1 MFERF
6 TDRAR
11 KAMKYAREQAVSLN
25 ADYIGTEHILLGLLR
40 DHQGIAGQVLESL
53 NVDLDSA
60 KKELIKIVKPAPDVA
75 TVGELPF
82 TPSSKR
88 VLELSV
94 EEARSFGDNH
104 IGTEHIL
111 LGLLRVEDGVALQML
126 VNLGVNVDRIKDATI
141 KYSSANDPAPVAP
154 QGSHDADDDDES
166 NHAPA
171 RKKASKTPAL
181 DNFGR
186 DMTQLARDGKLD
198 PCIGRSN
205 EIARLIQILARRRKN
220 NPVLLGEAGV
230 GKTAIVEGFA
240 QMIVSGI
247 GAPDILLNKRVI
259 ELDLALMVAGTK
271 FRGQFE
277 ERLKAVVNELARN
290 KNIILFVDE
299 LHTLVGAGNAEGSID
314 ASNLLKP
321 ALARGEVQ
329 CIGATTLS
337 EYRKYIEKDSALERR
352 FQPIIVNAPTAEET
366 LEILRGLKKHYE
378 KHHCVTF
385 SEESMKEAIHLSER
399 YITNRFL
406 PDKAVDV
413 LDEAGAKVRLSKT
426 IKPPEMKELEEMVG
440 KIEEIKE
447 RAVASEKYEMAHE
460 FKERESKVKESLLK
474 IKEALTGSSTEILGE
489 VSAEAIREVVSIMT
503 GVPLSAIATT
513 DKEKLLQIESELHKK
528 VISQNEAINAVACAI
543 RRSRAG
549 LKDPSRPIATMMFLG
564 PTGVGKTM
572 LAKTLAWYLFGTA
585 EAMVRIDMSE
595 YMEKHSVSKLIGA
608 PPGYVGYEEAGQLTE
623 KVRRRP
629 YSVILLDEIEKA
641 HEDVFNLFLQV
652 LEDGRL
658 TDGQGRVVDFR
669 NTILIMTSNVG
680 SASISQQ
687 SMGFG
692 RRAED
697 ENEALRRKYEE
708 AIKQEF
714 KPEFINRLDEVVI
727 FDSLSKDDIYHIVG
741 LEIEAVGKRAKEKNI
756 SLSLSE
762 DAREFLFSKGFDK
775 QYGARPM
782 RRAVEKH
789 VENPLSE
796 QIIREFI
803 VPGDDIELA
812 MNDAKDK
819 IEFRKIEKKPKR
831 RVSKIE
837 PEKTAEAIE

>member
-1 MFERF
+1 MSDFSRF

-11 KAMKYAREQAVSLN
+11 KAMSLAKDQALKFNS
-25 ADYIGTEHILLGLLR
+25 DYIGTEHVLLGLLK
-40 DHQGIAGQVLESL
+40 DTEGIACSVLESL
-53 NVDLDSA
+53 NVDFDSA
-60 KKELIKIVKPAPDVA
+60 KKEVQKLSKPSPDVIQA
-75 TVGELPF
+75 GEPPF
-82 TPSSKR
+82 TPSCKKL
-88 VLELSV
+88 LEYSISESRTLN
-94 EEARSFGDNH
+94 DNH
-104 IGTEHIL
+104 VGTEHLL
-111 LGLLRVEDGVALQML
+111 LGLLRVEEGIALQVL
-126 VNLGVNVDRIKDATI
+126 INLGANIERIKEATI
-141 KYSSANDPAPVAP
+141 NYINGQATPPQSSAQKQNHDSDEDEP
-154 QGSHDADDDDES
+154 Q
-166 NHAPA
+166 A

-181 DNFGR
+181 DSFGR
-186 DMTQLARDGKLD
+186 DITQLAKTGKLD
-198 PCIGRSN
+198 PCIGRAN
-205 EIARLIQILARRRKN
+205 EIKRLIQIIARRRKN

-240 QMIVSGI
+240 QLIISGNV
-247 GAPDILLNKRVI
+247 PNILLNKRVI
-259 ELDLALMVAGTK
+259 ELDLAAMVAGTK

-277 ERLKAVVNELARN
+277 ERLKAVVNELMRN
-290 KNIILFVDE
+290 KDIILFIDE

-329 CIGATTLS
+329 CIGATTS
-337 EYRKYIEKDSALERR
+337 TEYRKYIEKDSALERR
-352 FQPIIVNAPTAEET
+352 FQPINVNAPTQEET
-366 LEILRGLKKHYE
+366 LAILHGLKKHYE
-378 KHHCVTF
+378 AHHRITY
-385 SEESMKEAIHLSER
+385 SDEAMKEAIHLSDR

-406 PDKAVDV
+406 PDKAIDV
-413 LDEAGAKVRLSKT
+413 LDEAGAKVRLENT
-426 IKPPEMKELEEMVG
+426 VQPPELKELEEMMV

-447 RAVASEKYEMAHE
+447 KAVANEKYELAAE
-460 FKERESKVKESLLK
+460 FKDRETKVKESIIK
-474 IKEALTGSSTEILGE
+474 IKQALSGSSNEMLGE
-489 VSAEAIREVVSIMT
+489 VGPEAIREVVSIMT

-513 DKEKLLQIESELHKK
+513 DKEKLLQIEAELHKK

-549 LKDPSRPIATMMFLG
+549 LKDPARPIATMMFLG

-572 LAKTLAWYLFGTA
+572 LAKTLAWYLFGSSDS
-585 EAMVRIDMSE
+585 MVRIDMSE
-595 YMEKHSVSKLIGA
+595 YMEKHSVSRLIGA

-680 SASISQQ
+680 SASINQQ

-692 RRAED
+692 RKGGEAET
-697 ENEALRRKYEE
+697 LRRKYEE

-727 FDSLSKDDIYHIVG
+727 FDSLTKDDIFHIVG
-741 LEIEAVGKRAKEKNI
+741 LEIDAVAKRAKEKEI
-756 SLSLSE
+756 GLVLSAE
-762 DAREFLFSKGFDK
+762 AKEFLFEKGFDK

-782 RRAVEKH
+782 RRAIEKF

-796 QIIREFI
+796 QIIREF
-803 VPGDDIELA
+803 VMPGDDVELVV
-812 MNDAKDK
+812 NDAKDK

-837 PEKTAEAIE
+837 PEKTVEKME